1 MSSCQ
6 TSRFV
11 PLLSM
16 ISKGTFL
23 RTVFSLSVFLLI
35 QSFSFLSAQSNRPM
49 ISAISAEGTETGV
62 IISWTKPPAVS
73 NSSIKNL
80 RLYRSYTPITGPAAL
95 QTLSPVANLNPL
107 EFSYVDT
114 PSNTTNYYYA
124 IVSVLND
131 GTVYDVIIPSV
142 NATVLPAGVP
152 SSQKTSVSAAL
163 DSAKTTEAEKHRVSP
178 EETLRNTPLPY
189 LNVMSKA
196 DRSTETIPQEL
207 LDSAELLGIS
217 AQKKTEARK
226 PFIFEKDSK
235 DTSTGDDYSLYAIIS
250 TYFARADYKAAE
262 VALRRFLSI
271 NHTTDITARTN
282 IYLGQ
287 SLFFQQK
294 YQDALSYFLLA
305 ESIYPAIAKRWIRFT
320 LDDFSIPQQNR

>member
-1 MSSCQ
+1 M
-6 TSRFV
+6 F
-11 PLLSM
+11 
-16 ISKGTFL
+16 SKGNFL
-23 RTVFSLSVFLLI
+23 RTVFAVSVLLLI
-35 QSFSFLSAQSNRPM
+35 SSFALLSAQSNRPM
-49 ISAISAEGTETGV
+49 ISAISAEGTETGIV
-62 IISWTKPPAVS
+62 ISWTKPPAIS

-80 RLYRSYTPITGPAAL
+80 LLYRSYTPITGPAAM
-95 QTLSPVANLNPL
+95 QTLSPVATLNSSD
-107 EFSYVDT
+107 FSYIDK

-131 GTVYDVIIPSV
+131 NTVYDVIIPSV

-152 SSQKTSVSAAL
+152 SSQKSPVSAAL
-163 DSAKTTEAEKHRVSP
+163 DSAKTTEAEKHAASP
-178 EETLRNTPLPY
+178 EESLRTTPLPY

-196 DRSTETIPQEL
+196 DISTEAIPQDI

-235 DTSTGDDYSLYAIIS
+235 DTSSGDDYSLYAIVS

-262 VALRRFLSI
+262 VALRRYMSI
-271 NHTTDITARTN
+271 NHSTDITARTN

-287 SLFFQQK
+287 TLFFQQK